1 MRLHPL
7 SAALRGLSRG
17 LSVGT
22 ALFFLGTAVGAI
34 DPPGGV
40 LAGPLLGLV
49 GFALGVGWELLYYRR
64 FDYELTADT
73 LDIASGVLSRRDRE
87 IPLRRVQNVDIS
99 RGLLQRT
106 LDVAAV
112 EIETAGGGDTEASLR
127 YVSYEEAKRL
137 QRDVGRRKRGH
148 TGDAGATGDRT
159 GQIESTG
166 EAGTGETATSAVASG
181 AAETGETMR
190 PAAGE
195 DDERAA
201 AEGARPTTDER
212 SELFALG
219 TRNLLV
225 LGLVAPD
232 LRALLPVLFFAAPVV
247 GLSIPDLLLDS
258 GVLAVGPRGA
268 ALAAV
273 SWAGSA
279 AVTAARYYDFRLTR
293 VGDELR
299 YERGLLSRYDGSIP
313 LEKIQQLDFRE
324 NVLMRRAGYAGL
336 AVETAG
342 YAPGGGPAGG
352 SEAAIPLAGRRE
364 VRRLARSIEGFAAAD
379 LERASFVRPPER
391 ARRRY
396 AVRYLLALALAAGV
410 LYAVNALLG
419 GVGAGVGGALGGVG
433 GVGDAGALGVRSL
446 LGYWYAPLALVP
458 VALVAAHLKWVNRGY
473 SLGSA
478 HVLTRNGFWRRTTSV
493 VPYCR
498 VQTVIESRTLFQRWR
513 RLATVAIDTAGSSS
527 LVRRGARAVDA
538 DSEEA
543 ATLRETVRKRL
554 RTTLAVHRHSATPGR
569 AGDG

>member
-34 DPPGGV
+34 DLPGGV
-40 LAGPLLGLV
+40 LAAPLLGLV

-106 LDVAAV
+106 LEIAAV

-137 QRDVGRRKRGH
+137 QRDIGRRKRGRA
-148 TGDAGATGDRT
+148 GDRAAGDRT
-159 GQIESTG
+159 GENEGIR
-166 EAGTGETATSAVASG
+166 EAGTGETVTSAVASG
-181 AAETGETMR
+181 GAEAGETTR

-201 AEGARPTTDER
+201 AEGAWPAAEGMT
-212 SELFALG
+212 ELFALG

-352 SEAAIPLAGRRE
+352 SEAAIPLAGRGE

-433 GVGDAGALGVRSL
+433 GVGDAGVFGVRSL

-458 VALVAAHLKWVNRGY
+458 VALAAAHLKWVNRGY
-473 SLGSA
+473 FLGSA